1 MAKRFWRNQ
10 VLRKLAK
17 KHGLSRQPGDKPTMY
32 VDDLVEV
39 LQTNLTTLEKRYT
52 LGQQRIDIHTVLLL
66 ALPTGQRPEALLN
79 LRYRH
84 LRVTLLR
91 DPEGGPRRVLLEFT
105 FEFTKTFLGMK
116 EA

>member
-1 MAKRFWRNQ
+1 
-10 VLRKLAK
+10 
-17 KHGLSRQPGDKPTMY
+17 MY

-39 LQTNLTTLEKRYT
+39 LQINLTTLEKRYT
-52 LGQQRIDIHTVLLL
+52 LGQQRIDIHIILLL
-66 ALPTGQRPEALLN
+66 AFPIGQRLEALLN

-91 DPEGGPRRVLLEFT
+91 DFEGEPRRVLLEFI
-105 FEFTKTFLGMK
+105 FEFTKTFLGIK